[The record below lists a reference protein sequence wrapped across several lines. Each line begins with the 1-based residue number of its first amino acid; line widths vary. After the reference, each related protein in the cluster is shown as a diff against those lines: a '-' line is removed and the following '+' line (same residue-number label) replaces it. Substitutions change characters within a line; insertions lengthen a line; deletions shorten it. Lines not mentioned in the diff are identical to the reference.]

1 MLLMVQY
8 SWEIC
13 PPKKNISS
21 QDFVDVFCVKT
32 LKTHCTKGELPVD
45 LRDSLC
51 KLMHMERENLF

>member
-21 QDFVDVFCVKT
+21 QDLVDVFCVKT

-45 LRDSLC
+45 LWDSLC